1 MPHHSKKSIPTPPQ
15 PETVAGSWLLKAF
28 GVVVV
33 AALICTY
40 ATLCA
45 LFYRGQWQI
54 VLHPVRTTG
63 PAPDDLIHFSSEA
76 TGQPQLVGE
85 WLPAMASN
93 RYSKLTVL
101 FLPGGDGTSASFS
114 ATQTA
119 LREIG
124 LNVFAFDYR
133 GYGRSANIHPSQQR
147 MTQDSEAAWSY
158 LTNTRKIPAS
168 TILPYGVGVGAS
180 LAAHLA
186 AIHNEVP
193 AVLIDAPYGDLGE
206 MIRRDSRFRFLP
218 VSLLFHEDFPL
229 RAPLASLRRPKLL
242 MTHDQAQEPEAFRS
256 AAAPK
261 VTVALP
267 TVPDAA
273 FAQAVARFLDQ
284 AVPVSLPTPLQK

>member
-1 MPHHSKKSIPTPPQ
+1 MPRHPKKSTPTPP
-15 PETVAGSWLLKAF
+15 PVEIVAGSWLLKAF
-28 GVVVV
+28 AVVGI

-63 PAPDDLIHFSSEA
+63 PAPNNLIHFSSEA

-93 RYSKLTVL
+93 RYSELTVL

-119 LREIG
+119 LRQIG

-147 MTQDSEAAWSY
+147 MTQDSEAAWIY
-158 LTNTRKIPAS
+158 LTSTRKIPAS

-186 AIHNEVP
+186 SIHSQVP
-193 AVLIDAPYGDLGE
+193 AVVIDAPYADLGE

-229 RAPLASLRRPKLL
+229 RAALASMQRPKLL
-242 MTHDQAQEPEAFRS
+242 ITHDQAQEPESFRS

-261 VTVALP
+261 VTVTLP
-267 TVPDAA
+267 AVPDAA
-273 FAQAVARFLDQ
+273 FAQAILPFLDQ
-284 AVPVSLPTPLQK
+284 VVPVSSPTPSQK